1 MSAYSGGLWVAA
13 LSAACAMAQALQ
25 PADDSVAQH
34 YRDLHQSAARVY
46 NESLW
51 NPSVRLSHIL
61 DQNLCYN

>member
-1 MSAYSGGLWVAA
+1 
-13 LSAACAMAQALQ
+13 MAQALQ
-25 PADDSVAQH
+25 LADDSVAQH

-61 DQNLCYN
+61 DQNVCYN